1 MDKYLMNDTQKE
13 FLQMNKQKKNL
24 EKIRADN

>member
-13 FLQMNKQKKNL
+13 FLQMNKQKKSL